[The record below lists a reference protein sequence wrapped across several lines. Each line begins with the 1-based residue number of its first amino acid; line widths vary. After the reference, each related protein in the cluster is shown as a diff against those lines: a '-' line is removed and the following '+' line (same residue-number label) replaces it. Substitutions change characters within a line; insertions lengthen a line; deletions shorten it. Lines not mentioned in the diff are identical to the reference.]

1 MMWQKAA
8 GLALCFLVIQ
18 AIGSSVNTD
27 EEENNGAGGET
38 GGGAGFSACPM
49 HPFAPHFGQT
59 ACRQWTTHSQTST
72 QEMCVPMPTHIC
84 LYTCHTAG
92 ANDIPAMT
100 ELRKGQARQGQAMV
114 EHGGALA
121 QVALLCV
128 HVHMCLRC

>member
-1 MMWQKAA
+1 MGQAVKQAVEQV
-8 GLALCFLVIQ
+8 LAPAQCILLRPTS
-18 AIGSSVNTD
+18 GKR
-27 EEENNGAGGET
+27 
-38 GGGAGFSACPM
+38 
-49 HPFAPHFGQT
+49 